1 MADIKVVAGNCGK
14 GRGTYQAGVLTSPDG
29 VERSVE
35 CLLTVEAHGDVAGA
49 RNWGGQVLDGLK
61 GSLALASNIDLSGTA
76 LLAAT
81 ALSSVSADD
90 SQPQTLL
97 EITFQDGGLLIAL
110 ADPRLPALISNDR
123 EVLRRGFARAAQ
135 RVAQPVEGTVCASES
150 RLMSTAGDAAQAAVG
165 AVQAVTGAA
174 GASLSSAFGFVR
186 RSAGF
191 ERG

>member
-29 VERSVE
+29 VERSIE
-35 CLLTVEAHGDVAGA
+35 SLMTVEAHGDVAGA

-81 ALSSVSADD
+81 ALTSISADE

-97 EITFQDGGLLIAL
+97 EMTFQDGGLLIAL
-110 ADPRLPALISNDR
+110 ADTRLPALIANDR
-123 EVLRRGFARAAQ
+123 DVLRRGLARAAQ
-135 RVAQPVEGTVCASES
+135 RVAPPIDAPATTDSGLLTTAS
-150 RLMSTAGDAAQAAVG
+150 DAAQAAAG
-165 AVQAVTGAA
+165 AVQAAAGAA
-174 GASLSSAFGFVR
+174 GASLTSAFGFVR
-186 RSAGF
+186 RTAGL

>member
-1 MADIKVVAGNCGK
+1 MAEIKVVAGNCGK

-35 CLLTVEAHGDVAGA
+35 SLLAVEAHGDVAGA

-81 ALSSVSADD
+81 ALTSVSADEA
-90 SQPQTLL
+90 QPQTLL

-110 ADPRLPALISNDR
+110 ADPRLPALITNDR

-135 RVAQPVEGTVCASES
+135 RVTQSVEGPAPASES
-150 RLMSTAGDAAQAAVG
+150 TLMATAGDAAQAAVG

-186 RSAGF
+186 RTAGY

>member
-14 GRGTYQAGVLTSPDG
+14 GRGSYRAGVLTGPDG
-29 VERSVE
+29 IERFVES
-35 CLLTVEAHGDVAGA
+35 LLTVEAHGDVAGA

-81 ALSSVSADD
+81 ALTSLAADEAH
-90 SQPQTLL
+90 PQTLL

-110 ADPRLPALISNDR
+110 ADPRLPALIANDR
-123 EVLRRGFARAAQ
+123 EVLQHGFTRAAQ
-135 RVAQPVEGTVCASES
+135 RVAQPLDGPAGSEGSLLTTAS
-150 RLMSTAGDAAQAAVG
+150 DAAQAAAG
-165 AVQAVTGAA
+165 AVQAAAGAA
-174 GASLSSAFGFVR
+174 GASLTSAFGFVR
-186 RSAGF
+186 RTTGF